1 MDFYLEKHANK
12 ALLFFWHQMG
22 EDEHHLC
29 HCQNWK
35 SSHFPENFIKNL
47 LITFRAQINAGC
59 HITALAEVKIKQWD

>member
-22 EDEHHLC
+22 EDGHHLY

-35 SSHFPENFIKNL
+35 SSHFPENFIK
-47 LITFRAQINAGC
+47 IRS
-59 HITALAEVKIKQWD
+59 